1 MDPYFRIDG
10 SPYASKIAEKVFQL
24 EEDLAADFVQR
35 VGNTLVKQAVL
46 KPDCAICNEARI
58 PAPPPPITTASN
70 DNLRSAVMA

>member
-1 MDPYFRIDG
+1 MPTPIIVRIG
-10 SPYASKIAEKVFQL
+10 TGN
-24 EEDLAADFVQR
+24 

-70 DNLRSAVMA
+70 DNLRSAVMD